1 MNTLTLHIEYL
12 LLKHDCVIVPGLG
25 ALLNVRQPARY
36 DEVRKMWLPMTR
48 EVRFNAALTHDDGLL
63 ASSYARKEQVP
74 YAEGREMLTDAVNRL
89 LSALREEELVTL
101 GRIGTL
107 STREGTLVFSPRLD
121 SRQLC
126 NIMGYHEAP
135 IFHPESETTLQE
147 EIAEEE
153 EASAVAETE
162 EEVALTSEG
171 RKFDTDRNYYI
182 AINKVFARVAACLA
196 IVLISSLA
204 FVLPPSSHT
213 NVDKAS
219 VVPVEQMLQP
229 RAPKAETPTKVEN
242 SEREE
247 ETASPESEI
256 QGRYHAIVATFAT
269 PAEAEAYVSAH
280 SSASAGLRVVN
291 GRTKS
296 RVSAFSSDSRE
307 EATRRIASDSFKQEF
322 GDAWVWDAE

>member
-36 DEVRKMWLPMTR
+36 DEERKMWLPMTR

-74 YAEGREMLTDAVNRL
+74 FAEGREMLTDAVHRL
-89 LSALREEELVTL
+89 LSTLREEGLVTL

-107 STREGTLVFSPRLD
+107 STLEGTLVFSPRHD

-126 NIMGYHEAP
+126 NILGYHEAP
-135 IFHPESETTLQE
+135 ILHPESKTTLQE
-147 EIAEEE
+147 EIAEAD
-153 EASAVAETE
+153 EAPAVAEKEE
-162 EEVALTSEG
+162 EEVVVVKEG
-171 RKFDTDRNYYI
+171 RKFDTNRNYYI
-182 AINKVFARVAACLA
+182 AINKTFARVAACLA
-196 IVLISSLA
+196 IVLITSLA
-204 FVLPPSSHT
+204 FVLPPSTHT

-229 RAPKAETPTKVEN
+229 RAPKAKAPAKTEK

-247 ETASPESEI
+247 AATPESEI

-269 PAEAEAYVSAH
+269 PAEAEAYVSSH

-296 RVSAFSSDSRE
+296 RVSAFSTDSRE
-307 EATRRIASDSFKQEF
+307 EATRRIVSEGFKQEF
-322 GDAWVWDAE
+322 GEAWIWDAE